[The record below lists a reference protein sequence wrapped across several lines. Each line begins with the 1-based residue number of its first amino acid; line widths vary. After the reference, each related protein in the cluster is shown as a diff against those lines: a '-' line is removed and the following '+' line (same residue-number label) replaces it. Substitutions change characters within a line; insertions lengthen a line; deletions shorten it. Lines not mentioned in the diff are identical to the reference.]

1 MGNGFV
7 GFLVGIFIAG
17 DKLAA
22 GGLARQAGTK
32 TTTRHNTIYA
42 FALP

>member
-1 MGNGFV
+1 MGDGFV
-7 GFLVGIFIAG
+7 GFLAGIFIAG
-17 DKLAA
+17 DELAS
-22 GGLARQAGTK
+22 GGLARRAGIK